1 MNTISNNVSAI
12 CRLKTGIAETAIQ
25 NKWAFASMLNGNP
38 DAGLLYG
45 TEDGEVYYYNSSIG
59 KNFKLFSEPSHLRIL
74 QISTN
79 NNIVGILTEGN
90 MEENEDEIMQYSF
103 IYHLNLKTLD
113 KAQKV
118 GINGDYF
125 FTPFSMLMYNNSFYG
140 AYFAEKNSF
149 FPIRNIEYF
158 ESDENLYDAEGF
170 YFAINKY
177 TATVYTLNIYD
188 RTNWQEDT
196 FSFEGRLLTQLRMQ
210 LSENQ
215 DSETYSMISGD
226 LDDMTQEIVNQENIL
241 NKMLHPS
248 MVRVGHNPYT
258 SLDFVKM
265 APSDNPQNPYV
276 ISGGRDGKILV
287 TNFIEHKVFFDET
300 FDCIPRSCCVSGDKI
315 YVGCDEGIIVIIDI
329 CTFKYRILTGIG
341 EQDITRI
348 SADNKY
354 IIAVNLDNAA
364 FCLNAHTGEICGFEI
379 CDDDVIDVTVCRG
392 VPFILDGAGN
402 LYEMI

>member
-1 MNTISNNVSAI
+1 
-12 CRLKTGIAETAIQ
+12 
-25 NKWAFASMLNGNP
+25 MLSGNS

-45 TEDGEVYYYNSSIG
+45 TEDGEVYYYDSSIG

-90 MEENEDEIMQYSF
+90 MEEDEDEIMQYSF

-118 GINGDYF
+118 GINGDYL
-125 FTPFSMLMYNNSFYG
+125 FTPFSMLMYNNTFYG
-140 AYFAEKNSF
+140 AYFAETNSF
-149 FPIRNIEYF
+149 YPIRNIEYF
-158 ESDENLYDAEGF
+158 ENDKIEYIENDKIKYIENDKNLYDAEGF
-170 YFAINKY
+170 YFAINKYMY

-215 DSETYSMISGD
+215 NSETYSMISGD
-226 LDDMTQEIVNQENIL
+226 FDDMDQEIVNQENIL

-258 SLDFVKM
+258 YLDFVKM

-276 ISGGRDGKILV
+276 ISGGRDGKVLI

-300 FDCIPRSCCVSGDKI
+300 FDCIPRCCCVAGDKI
-315 YVGCDEGIIVIIDI
+315 YVGCDEGVIVIIDI
-329 CTFKYRILTGIG
+329 CTFKYRILSGIG
-341 EQDITRI
+341 EQNITKI

-354 IIAVNLDNAA
+354 IMTVNLDNAV
-364 FCLNAHTGEICGFEI
+364 FCLDAHTGEICGFEI
-379 CDDDVIDVTVCRG
+379 CDDKVMDVTVCSG
-392 VPFILDGAGN
+392 VPHILDMAGN
-402 LYEMI
+402 LYKMI